1 MGFLIEYQAIKG
13 LYLVRSRDQG
23 KFLAIKTLDP
33 GRKWFYRAYERDY
46 PFGSGKLIAWLSSM
60 YAGMVMISHWT

>member
-1 MGFLIEYQAIKG
+1 MGFLIEYQGIKG

-46 PFGSGKLIAWLSSM
+46 PL
-60 YAGMVMISHWT
+60 YISNAHQFLKWGIH